1 VSTVSRAQLR
11 QQFYT
16 LLDALPGWRPSPFVP
31 ERFGNDPESL
41 MGHGKFFA
49 VLTGR
54 TADTRAY
61 RGRPAEGL
69 DCETEVTLI
78 WAYRIRPKDQ
88 LVALDE
94 AEAAGQEL
102 VNAAMRYDAG
112 WPGDL
117 SVRLV
122 DITREVLDSGEWIVG
137 RALLSVIHTL
147 PLA

>member
-1 VSTVSRAQLR
+1 MTVSRAELR
-11 QQFYT
+11 QKFYV
-16 LLDALPGWRPSPFVP
+16 LLDALPNWRPSPFVA
-31 ERFGNDPESL
+31 ERFGRDPESL
-41 MGHGKFFA
+41 LGHGKFFS
-49 VLTGR
+49 VVVGR
-54 TADTRAY
+54 TADTRTY

-69 DCETEVTLI
+69 NVETEVTI
-78 WAYRIRPKDQ
+78 QWFYRIRGKDQ
-88 LVALDE
+88 LLSSDE

-137 RALLSVIHTL
+137 RALLSVTHTL
-147 PLA
+147 PLQ